1 MKSIYEL
8 IPNEVKEQG
17 YTKEIILKIYSQ
29 LYIKKN
35 IEVEIEQ
42 VVDTPRQVIT
52 LEGLVMAMIG
62 MYVVTGS
69 RGEKYVITQE
79 TLDKTYDKV
88 LNKPN
93 MYIKKK
99 YPVIAEKKD
108 TDFVVPNN
116 DANGGFLKGKA
127 GGYLVQSM
135 IYAKNIYPVDKE
147 IFEDTYIPYAE
158 YLREKYGV
166 IDEMFEEEIQDLE
179 HIEPNV
185 FVKLLKSVKEK
196 IISLWNKIRRK
207 SNHDEF

>member
-8 IPNEVKEQG
+8 IPNEIKEQG
-17 YTKEIILKIYSQ
+17 YTKEIISKIYSQ

-42 VVDTPRQVIT
+42 VLDTPRQVIT
-52 LEGLVMAMIG
+52 LEGLMMAMIG
-62 MYVVTGS
+62 MYVVTGV

-99 YPVIAEKKD
+99 YPVISEKKNV
-108 TDFVVPNN
+108 DFVVPNN

-135 IYAKNIYPVDKE
+135 IYSKNIYPVDKD
-147 IFEDTYIPYAE
+147 IFEETYIPYVE

-166 IDEMFEEEIQDLE
+166 IDEMFEEELE
-179 HIEPNV
+179 ALENIKPNI
-185 FVKLLKSVKEK
+185 FVRAITLIKEK
-196 IISLWNKIRRK
+196 CTNLWNTFRRK
-207 SNHDEF
+207 SNND